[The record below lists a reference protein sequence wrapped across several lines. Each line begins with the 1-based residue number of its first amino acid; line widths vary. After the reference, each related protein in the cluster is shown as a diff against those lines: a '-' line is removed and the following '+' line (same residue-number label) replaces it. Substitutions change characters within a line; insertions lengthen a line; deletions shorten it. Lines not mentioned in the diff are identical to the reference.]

1 MLIHVDND
9 SKWLELSKRCQHF
22 MYAYKGR
29 YYPTDALTPD
39 TMKIIDVT
47 ADKHN
52 GVGVWLIGSA
62 PDF

>member
-1 MLIHVDND
+1 
-9 SKWLELSKRCQHF
+9 

-52 GVGVWLIGSA
+52 GVGVWLIGG
-62 PDF
+62 DVVEI

>member
-1 MLIHVDND
+1 
-9 SKWLELSKRCQHF
+9 

-52 GVGVWLIGSA
+52 GVGVWLIGG
-62 PDF
+62 DVVEIWKLIDGDQMTFFG